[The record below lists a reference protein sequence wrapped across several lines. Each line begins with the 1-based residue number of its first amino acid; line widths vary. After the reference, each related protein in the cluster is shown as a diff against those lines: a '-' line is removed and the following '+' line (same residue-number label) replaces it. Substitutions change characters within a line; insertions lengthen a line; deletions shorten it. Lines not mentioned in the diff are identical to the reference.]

1 MASAGDEIGPEE
13 IWQEPV
19 SRLLKRLATNP
30 SDLDTAEAQSRFAV
44 HGYNTAATV
53 TRSPLW
59 LQFLVRF
66 RNPLVL
72 ILLAASGLS
81 AAGRCGSGGG
91 TMSRR
96 LVRIL
101 SRVRNV
107 ASGNCARR
115 GPK

>member
-1 MASAGDEIGPEE
+1 
-13 IWQEPV
+13 
-19 SRLLKRLATNP
+19 L
-30 SDLDTAEAQSRFAV
+30 RFAV
-44 HGYNTAATV
+44 HGYNTAAIV

-59 LQFLVRF
+59 LQFLARF

-101 SRVRNV
+101 SRVRNI
-107 ASGNCARR
+107 AAGNRARR